1 MSNIY
6 DFQNMITN
14 LKSYFSVIILEQLF
28 IVYRP
33 YIIVTQIMRPIKC
46 MIEDIEK
53 GLF

>member
-1 MSNIY
+1 MFNIPQKY
-6 DFQNMITN
+6 DH
-14 LKSYFSVIILEQLF
+14 KSKIIFFCHHLEQLF
-28 IVYRP
+28 IVYMP